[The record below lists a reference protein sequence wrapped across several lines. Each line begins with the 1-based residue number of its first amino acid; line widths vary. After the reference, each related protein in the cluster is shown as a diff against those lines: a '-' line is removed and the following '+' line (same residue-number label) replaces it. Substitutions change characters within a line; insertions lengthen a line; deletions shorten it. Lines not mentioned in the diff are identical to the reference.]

1 MKKFSNN
8 SKQKEQL
15 NIQDNTINYISPEEL
30 KEYLEIASKFIS
42 DDAKEVINWLVINN
56 QTYLQDLDPNGE
68 ADNALEYFYNQGL
81 PKKEDLKELYQAITR
96 INRKN
101 RLLEIPVFQTKEQFN
116 DIIKKKISPDEI
128 LMNLSSEESRNNIAK
143 QYVPLIHKII
153 RQWFNKSSFGYDDL
167 ISIAYMGL
175 TYAMNTFGK
184 RKARDENG
192 KWVEI
197 EKEENDK
204 TASYTFTQYAAYCI
218 NNAIKEEIKH
228 NSHLVRVPASQQKK
242 ERSEKG
248 YNTRSFTVSGSK
260 KVGNDKD
267 GNSKSL
273 FDFIDNGENGNQG
286 INSDDLNKL
295 WEFVYNKLNSNFK
308 KRDLEIFYSSF
319 GLNGYEKVKGK
330 DLAKKYEV
338 GATAITCI
346 KAKIINYIKHDK
358 NLWMAFN
365 EILSIVGESKT
376 NKYNEEDQYLE
387 EHRYINRINISKYIE

>member
-1 MKKFSNN
+1 MKKFS
-8 SKQKEQL
+8 STKQKEQL
-15 NIQDNTINYISPEEL
+15 NIQDNTINYISVEDL
-30 KEYLEIASKFIS
+30 QKYLEVANKFIS
-42 DDAKEVINWLVINN
+42 DDAKDVVNWLILHNE
-56 QTYLQDLDPNGE
+56 TYLNDLDPSAS
-68 ADNALEYFYNQGL
+68 ADNALEFFYNQGL
-81 PKKEDLKELYQAITR
+81 PKDGDLKSLYQAITR
-96 INRKN
+96 INRNN

-128 LMNLSSEESRNNIAK
+128 LMDLTSEESRNKIAK
-143 QYVPLIHKII
+143 QYIPLIHKII
-153 RQWFNKSSFGYDDL
+153 RQWFNKSTLGYDDL

-192 KWVEI
+192 HWVEI

-218 NNAIKEEIKH
+218 NNSIKEEIKH

-242 ERSEKG
+242 ERNEKG

-273 FDFIDNGENGNQG
+273 FDFIDNGDNGHQAIN
-286 INSDDLNKL
+286 NSDLDKL
-295 WEFVYNKLNSNFK
+295 WKYVYTKLDETFK
-308 KRDLEIFYSSF
+308 KRDLEIFYSLF

-330 DLAKKYEV
+330 ELAKKYNIGETTI
-338 GATAITCI
+338 TAVKNKFIS
-346 KAKIINYIKHDK
+346 YIKKDK
-358 NLWMAFN
+358 NLWLAFN

-376 NKYNEEDQYLE
+376 NKYNVEDQYLE
-387 EHRYINRINISKYIE
+387 EHQYANKLRTYKYIE